1 VIDLSDRVVLLTGAG
16 SGIGAATAAALG
28 RAGARLVAH
37 HRDAADRPGAEAAT
51 AGVPADRRLLL
62 AADFADPAAADR
74 LWEEALAWRGR
85 IDTVVL
91 NAAITRMDGGFDDDE
106 DVFVSSWDDQ
116 WRINVLA
123 PVRLM
128 RGAVRHWRARGRA
141 AGDGV
146 LVTMASWNAQR
157 GSTNPAQI
165 AYAASKGALKAAAQ
179 TVARGYAKEGILSY
193 VVSPGI
199 VRTKM
204 SEDFAALQGGEDRVT
219 ATLQMGEWVPPEE
232 LAALICFLAT
242 GTARHLTGAT
252 LDVNGA
258 TYVR

>member
-28 RAGARLVAH
+28 RAGAHLVAH
-37 HRDAADRPGAEAAT
+37 HRDGADRPGAEAAT
-51 AGVPADRRLLL
+51 ADVPDDRRLLL
-62 AADFADPAAADR
+62 AADFSDPAAADR
-74 LWEEALAWRGR
+74 LWADALAWRGR

-91 NAAITRMDGGFDDDE
+91 NAAITRMDGGFDDEE

-128 RGAVRHWRARGRA
+128 RGAVRHWRARGR
-141 AGDGV
+141 GRDGV

-179 TVARGYAKEGILSY
+179 TVARGYAKDGILSY

-219 ATLQMGEWVPPEE
+219 ATLQMGEWVPPDE